1 MRTRGLPFV
10 FAIAVEFAFA
20 FLSASSYAQT
30 VGGTISGTVT
40 DQSGAIILRAQISI
54 KNVATAAVRT
64 VSTGNAGFYTV
75 PDLLAGTYQ
84 ITAAASGFSTAVQSG
99 VVVTVG
105 AEQVINIQMRVGAVT
120 QTVET
125 TAAAPTVELASSTLQ
140 NVISSKPIVDLPL
153 NGRDWTQLATLQA
166 GVLTVRSQDHTD
178 VGQSEHGNGVNL
190 TISGGRPNQNNYRLN
205 GITINDYANT
215 APGSALGENLGVDA
229 VQEFSAITSTPEA
242 EYGRSSG
249 GIVNA
254 ITRSGTNTFHGTGY
268 EFLRN
273 SALDARN
280 FFDPAQI
287 PSFKRNQFGG
297 SAGGPIQ
304 KDRTW
309 VFGDY
314 EGLRQGLGVTQIS
327 LVPSEAA
334 RAGQFCSILGSGCT
348 PSTVPVDPIV
358 ANYLNAFYPLPN
370 QPLASPGDVGQFR
383 FLSTR
388 VSNENYFTTRID
400 RRFSEK
406 DTLAATYLFDNG
418 LVRAPD
424 EFNNKGVGGTS
435 RRQNVSLEENHLF
448 SSWQFLNSL
457 RFGYTRTVTTSG
469 TTLSILNPQLKNPVF
484 SFVPGLLVGEID
496 EPDITSFL
504 GEQVDNSAFWY
515 NSFQAYDDGLLTR
528 GKSVLK
534 FGVAVERI
542 QHHYLQPRFN
552 SGDFMFAT
560 LPGLVSNDPTQ
571 ISEFDAPL
579 PGTNTNRGVR
589 QTVVGLYLQDT
600 TRLRPN
606 LTVNLGLRYEFSTVP
621 SEVHN
626 EISVLRTIYD
636 AQPHLGSPLFSN
648 PTLHDFQP
656 RIGFA
661 WDPFGSGKTSV
672 RSGFGIYDVLPLPY
686 TFTNPLSRAA
696 PFYNS
701 GQITSFSA
709 GAFPSG
715 AFGQLGLGSGD
726 LRAVY
731 IEPHPPRA
739 YVLQYNLSIQRELI
753 SNTTVMLAYVGA
765 RGTHLPTRNDNI
777 NEVLP
782 TSTPFGL
789 LWPIPGTGT
798 TLNPNWGKISDI
810 DWNGN
815 SFYNALELQLVKKLS
830 HRLQV
835 QGSYTW
841 SKSMDDGSVTADSG
855 EFLNAVQSPF
865 NFFDKKLNRGLSDFN
880 VGQNLVINFTW
891 QVPTINSWSG
901 GSARWLME
909 GWQLGG
915 IFSASS
921 GTPFTPVLGCN
932 PLGDPGCSSLPPRPD
947 RVAGPGCDTLSNP
960 GNPNHYIKTNCLSL
974 PVAPASLA
982 GQCQPFGFPAAPI
995 AGTCANLLGNLGRN
1009 SVIGPG
1015 LMTMDLSVVK
1025 DSPVRW
1031 ISENF
1036 KVQFRAEF
1044 FNIFNR
1050 ANFVQPLD
1058 NSTVFDGSGNPISSA
1073 GLIDATQTPSRQ
1085 IQFGLK
1091 LIW

>member
-1 MRTRGLPFV
+1 MNTRGLPVV
-10 FAIAVEFAFA
+10 FAIVVGFALA

-40 DQSGAIILRAQISI
+40 DPSGAIIPGVQVSI
-54 KNVATAAVRT
+54 KDLATAVVRT
-64 VSTGNAGFYTV
+64 VSTGNAGFYTA
-75 PDLLAGTYQ
+75 PNLLPGTYQ
-84 ITAAASGFSTAVQSG
+84 ITAAVSGFFTAVQSG

-105 AEQVINIQMRVGAVT
+105 AEQVINIQMRVGAVA
-120 QTVET
+120 QTIEVT
-125 TAAAPTVELASSTLQ
+125 TAAPTVDLASSTLQ

-153 NGRDWTQLATLQA
+153 NGRDWTQLATLQP
-166 GVLTVRSQDHTD
+166 GVLTVRSQDRTD
-178 VGQSEHGNGVNL
+178 AGQAEHGNGVNL

-254 ITRSGTNTFHGTGY
+254 VTRSGTNTFHGTGY

-280 FFDPAQI
+280 FFNPPQI
-287 PSFKRNQFGG
+287 PPFKRNQFGG

-304 KDRTW
+304 KNRTW

-314 EGLRQGLGVTQIS
+314 EGFRESLGVTQIS
-327 LVPSEAA
+327 LVPSAAA
-334 RAGQFCSILGSGCT
+334 RAGQFCSIPGSGCT
-348 PSTVPVDPIV
+348 PSTVPVDTSV
-358 ANYLNAFYPLPN
+358 AKYLSAFYPLPN

-383 FLSTR
+383 FSSQR
-388 VSNENYFTTRID
+388 ISSENYWTTRID
-400 RRFSEK
+400 HNFSK
-406 DTLAATYLFDNG
+406 RDTLSGTYLFDNG
-418 LVRAPD
+418 SVRSPD
-424 EFNNKGVGGTS
+424 EFNNKDIGASS

-448 SSWQFLNSL
+448 SPQLLNSL
-457 RFGYTRTVTTSG
+457 RFGYSRTVAG
-469 TTLSILNPQLKNPVF
+469 QALTLSVLNPHLKDLAF

-496 EPDITSFL
+496 EPDITSFT
-504 GEQVDNSAFWY
+504 GEQEDAADFHY
-515 NSFQAYDDGLLTR
+515 NSFQAYDDAFLTK
-528 GKSVLK
+528 GNSTLK

-542 QHHYLQPRFN
+542 QTNFFNARFN

-589 QTVVGLYLQDT
+589 ESVVGLYLQDGM
-600 TRLRPN
+600 RLRPN

-621 SEVHN
+621 SEVHGQ
-626 EISVLRTIYD
+626 IATLRTIYD
-636 AQPHLGSPLFSN
+636 AQPHLGSPFFSN
-648 PTLHDFQP
+648 PTLRNFEP

-661 WDPFGSGKTSV
+661 WDPFGTGKTSV
-672 RSGFGIYDVLPLPY
+672 RSGFGIFDVLPLP
-686 TFTNPLSRAA
+686 FMFINPLTRAA

-709 GAFPSG
+709 GAFPAG

-726 LRAVY
+726 LRQLYV
-731 IEPHPPRA
+731 EPHPARS
-739 YVLQYNLSIQRELI
+739 YVLQYNLSLQRELI
-753 SNTTVMLAYVGA
+753 SNTTVMLAYVGS
-765 RGTHLPTRNDNI
+765 RGIHLPSRNDNI

-782 TSTPFGL
+782 TQTPAGL
-789 LWPIPGTGT
+789 AWPLPVGSGTK
-798 TLNPNWGKISDI
+798 LNPNWGRLSSIT
-810 DWNGN
+810 WNGN
-815 SFYNALELQLVKKLS
+815 SFYDALQLQLVKRLS
-830 HRLQV
+830 HGLQF

-841 SKSMDDGSVTADSG
+841 SKSIDEGSVVADSG
-855 EFLNAVQSPF
+855 EILNAVQSPF

-880 VGQNLVINFTW
+880 VSQNLVVNFMW
-891 QVPTINSWSG
+891 QVPTVRSWSAG
-901 GSARWLME
+901 WARWLVE

-915 IFSASS
+915 IFTASS
-921 GTPFTPVLGCN
+921 GTPFTPILGCD
-932 PLGDPGCSSLPPRPD
+932 PLGDPACNSLPPRPN
-947 RVAGPGCDTLSNP
+947 RVLGPGCDTLSNP
-960 GNPNHYIKTNCLSL
+960 GNPNHYIKTQCL
-974 PVAPASLA
+974 A
-982 GQCQPFGFPAAPI
+982 FPNPSNI
-995 AGTCANLLGNLGRN
+995 LGNLGRN
-1009 SVIGPG
+1009 TVIGPG
-1015 LMTMDLSVVK
+1015 FTTLDFSVFK
-1025 DSPVRW
+1025 DNPVRW
-1031 ISENF
+1031 ISDNF

-1044 FNIFNR
+1044 FNILNH

-1058 NSTVFDGSGNPISSA
+1058 HSTVFDGSGNPISSA

-1091 LIW
+1091 FIW